1 MSKLLVAG
9 LGLMGG
15 SLAAAATAVGWEV
28 HLHHRRPGPAEEA
41 ARRGWGRITPL
52 AEALAVCDLA
62 VVCTPVPVVVAEV
75 RRLAA
80 FPGRAVITDVGSIKG
95 PLCADLTDLARA
107 GRYVGSHP
115 MCGSHQS
122 GIAAADPALYRN
134 ALTIVTPGG
143 ATPAAIAAVE
153 GLWQSVGCRLL
164 RMEPEAHDRAMV
176 AASHLPHLAASAVAA
191 QLDETAAPLASSGF
205 RDTTRVAG
213 ACTDLWAGILVG
225 NRTEVRRGIS
235 DLRAHLEALDA
246 ALDAGD
252 ENVVRAWLDQGK
264 AGRGRF
270 ESQRSR

>member
-15 SLAAAATAVGWEV
+15 SLAAAATAAGWEV

-52 AEALAVCDLA
+52 ADALAVCDVA

-80 FPGRAVITDVGSIKG
+80 FAGKAVITDVGSIKG
-95 PLCADLTDLARA
+95 PLCTDLADLARA

-122 GIAAADPALYRN
+122 GIAAADPSLYRD
-134 ALTIVTPGG
+134 ALAIVTPGG
-143 ATPAAIAAVE
+143 ATDPAIAAVE
-153 GLWQSVGCRLL
+153 GLWRAVGCRLL
-164 RMEPEAHDRAMV
+164 RMEPDAHDRAMV

-213 ACTDLWAGILVG
+213 ACAELWAGILLG
-225 NRTEVRRGIS
+225 NRSEVRRGIGA
-235 DLRAHLEALDA
+235 LRSHLDALDA
-246 ALDAGD
+246 ALAAGD
-252 ENVVRAWLDQGK
+252 EVAVRAWLEQGK

-270 ESQRSR
+270 DSQRPR